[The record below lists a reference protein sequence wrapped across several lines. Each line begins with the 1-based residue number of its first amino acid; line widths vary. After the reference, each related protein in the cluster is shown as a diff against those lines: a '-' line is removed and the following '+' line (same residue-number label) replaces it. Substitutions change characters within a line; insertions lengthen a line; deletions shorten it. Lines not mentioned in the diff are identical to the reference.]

1 VGVAVAPFSARIQ
14 KRNLYLCPCLCEWA
28 GALMITWAW
37 LLHCCAVA
45 AGIAVAA
52 VFATCIAV
60 AALMANVADVAVAA
74 GFFFRVGF
82 IAFSLEASV
91 AMIAVAAVVSTSVA
105 ADVAAVAAV
114 VSTPVMADVAVVA
127 SIAVADVA
135 AVVATPVMTDVA
147 LDPDVAVASSA
158 L

>member
-1 VGVAVAPFSARIQ
+1 MIAAGEDLLVCGCMRPIRAHAQFHPDIHSTDRPPAALACDTWAWQLLLFPLEFKKGICICVLAV
-14 KRNLYLCPCLCEWA
+14 CEWA

-74 GFFFRVGF
+74 GFFF
-82 IAFSLEASV
+82 E
-91 AMIAVAAVVSTSVA
+91 
-105 ADVAAVAAV
+105 
-114 VSTPVMADVAVVA
+114 
-127 SIAVADVA
+127 
-135 AVVATPVMTDVA
+135 
-147 LDPDVAVASSA
+147 
-158 L
+158 